1 MSRARADV
9 PPAPGGG
16 AVSRAMAR
24 RAPATAR
31 GRPGGRGNGAV
42 KAKRQQ
48 AILSLVSRERLAS
61 QEEIRAR
68 LAAMGLEATQ
78 STISRDIEELGL
90 ARVHDREGVRYV
102 VPGRA
107 AGGSPTRLLRHLLD
121 EFALAFVPSG
131 NLLVI
136 RTPPGAANALAEG
149 IDRAEL
155 PEVAGTVAGDDTIL
169 VVAAEGRSG
178 RRVERRFRELTEEG

>member
-1 MSRARADV
+1 AGSGGRV
-9 PPAPGGG
+9 PAHPGSGGG
-16 AVSRAMAR
+16 VPAR
-24 RAPATAR
+24 SGSGGRAP
-31 GRPGGRGNGAV
+31 GRGNGAV

-107 AGGSPTRLLRHLLD
+107 APGAPTRLLRHLLD

-149 IDRAEL
+149 VDRAEL

-169 VVAAEGRSG
+169 VVAAEGWTG
-178 RRVERRFRELTEEG
+178 RRVERRFRELMEEG